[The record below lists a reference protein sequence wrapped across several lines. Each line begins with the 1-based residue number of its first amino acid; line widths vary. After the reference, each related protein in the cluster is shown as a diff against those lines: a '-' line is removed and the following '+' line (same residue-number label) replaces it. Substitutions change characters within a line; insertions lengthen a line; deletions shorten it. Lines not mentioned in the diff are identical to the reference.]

1 MKTID
6 KKHLNEMHKLNA
18 KCSHEF
24 SGRKKIDT
32 AILCVNGDEIYFLRT
47 VKSKVDG
54 YRYNVITYY
63 MGEGKYYTE
72 IRKVQGL

>member
-6 KKHLNEMHKLNA
+6 KKYLNEMHRINVKR
-18 KCSHEF
+18 SQEF

-32 AILCVNGDEIYFLRT
+32 AILCIDSNEIYFLRT
-47 VKSKVDG
+47 VKSKTDG

-63 MGEGKYYTE
+63 KGNEEYYTE
-72 IRKVQGL
+72 IRKVQ